1 MNATQMGVM
10 RKSLMVAMTQWR
22 GLFAGLILILA
33 LMPSLSCLPADS
45 GLPLIAAES
54 AEPIESS
61 SVANGSAPLVES
73 SSFGPSDSSG
83 LGSFPAFLPPV
94 AVGTDT
100 QECKLGTD
108 PYSTCI

>member
-1 MNATQMGVM
+1 MVVVT
-10 RKSLMVAMTQWR
+10 RWRSLLGGSV
-22 GLFAGLILILA
+22 LA
-33 LMPSLSCLPADS
+33 VVLLASLACSPADT
-45 GLPLIAAES
+45 GLPLRAAES
-54 AEPIESS
+54 AETAASTAVS
-61 SVANGSAPLVES
+61 QAPAPGVES
-73 SSFGPSDSSG
+73 SSFGPSDTSG

>member
-1 MNATQMGVM
+1 MVFN
-10 RKSLMVAMTQWR
+10 RNSLMVVMTKWR
-22 GLFAGLILILA
+22 SLLGGLILVLA
-33 LMPSLSCLPADS
+33 LVTGMACSPADS
-45 GLPLIAAES
+45 GLPLRATESVGTS
-54 AEPIESS
+54 AEGG
-61 SVANGSAPLVES
+61 NGSAPLVGTS
-73 SSFGPSDSSG
+73 SLGPSDTSG